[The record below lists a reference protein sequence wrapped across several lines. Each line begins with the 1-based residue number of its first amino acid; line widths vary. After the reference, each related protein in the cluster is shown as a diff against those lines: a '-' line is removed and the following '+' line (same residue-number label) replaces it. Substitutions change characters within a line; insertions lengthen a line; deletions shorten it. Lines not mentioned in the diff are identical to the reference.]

1 MKAGE
6 HGVITRINTKFD
18 LGGAT
23 KFSLHVERPSGSSF
37 DVPHERFT
45 VGAIDIDTDEGS
57 FLANKYVLF
66 TTAEGEFTEANDN
79 DLKLTVD
86 FGVGK
91 RLKTINKILTVDE

>member
-6 HGVITRINTKFD
+6 HGIIARINTDFD

-23 KFSLHVERPSGSSF
+23 NFSLHVERPVGDGF
-37 DVPHERFT
+37 DVANERFT
-45 VGAIDIDTDEGS
+45 VGQVDIETDEGM
-57 FLANKYVLF
+57 FLANKHVMF
-66 TTAEGEFTEANDN
+66 TTAEGEFPVANDY

-86 FGVGK
+86 FGAGK